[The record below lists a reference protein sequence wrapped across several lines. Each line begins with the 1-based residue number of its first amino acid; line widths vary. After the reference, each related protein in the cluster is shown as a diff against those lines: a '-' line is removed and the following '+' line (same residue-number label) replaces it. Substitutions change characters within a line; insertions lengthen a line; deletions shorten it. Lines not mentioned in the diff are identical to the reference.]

1 MEVFYILVKPDL
13 QVDVDGSI
21 IVMNAE
27 KLIHSLLRE
36 QSTHWTVEWKDHVQA
51 CAIANVSESLL
62 GSSFEVWSLN
72 FGIVNRHC

>member
-1 MEVFYILVKPDL
+1 
-13 QVDVDGSI
+13 VDVDGSI

-62 GSSFEVWSLN
+62 GSSFEV
-72 FGIVNRHC
+72 